1 MQYTFEL
8 FKPALVRLVCNH
20 ILRLLGMTAWGVGAM
35 PLNVHAMPFNVHA
48 MLEHNKYL
56 AFVIRTTQHEYAKA
70 FKGIWMECD

>member
-1 MQYTFEL
+1 
-8 FKPALVRLVCNH
+8 
-20 ILRLLGMTAWGVGAM
+20 MTAWGVGAM

-56 AFVIRTTQHEYAKA
+56 AFVIRTTQNEYAKA